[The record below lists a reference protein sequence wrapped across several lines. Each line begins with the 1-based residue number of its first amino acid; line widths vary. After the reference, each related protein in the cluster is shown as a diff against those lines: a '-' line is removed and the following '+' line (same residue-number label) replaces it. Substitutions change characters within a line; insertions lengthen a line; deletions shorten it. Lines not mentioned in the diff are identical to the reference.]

1 VSARRMVLE
10 PCARFGQPHGVAPTR
25 VFKEKKMRWTNAL
38 INTLRETPKEAEA
51 ISHKLMMR
59 AGLIVKLAAGIYDFL
74 PLGWRSVMKVM
85 TIVREEMNAAGAQE
99 VLLPILSPA
108 GLWQES
114 GRWSVYGKEMMR
126 IMDRNDAEFGLGPT
140 HEEVITDLVRRQV
153 TSYKQLPVNLFQIQ
167 IKFRDEIRP
176 RFGIM
181 RAREF
186 MMKDAYS
193 FDRDEASALK
203 SYKLMF
209 DTYNKICRRI
219 GFRFRPVE
227 ADPGA
232 IGGSNSAEFMVL
244 ADTGEETIAYCGK
257 CDYAAN
263 VEKAYGKIAAIGGN
277 AGEKLEKINTPNI
290 RTVEELAAFVKM
302 KPEDTA
308 KTILYM
314 ADGKMIA
321 AMMRGDREINE
332 IKLKNVLDAI
342 DLRLATAEEIK
353 TKTGAPVG
361 FAGPVG
367 IKEKGI
373 KLIIDNSVA
382 DMGSMVCGGNEHD
395 YHFTGVKRGRDFK
408 EDQAVDIIKLKKGDG
423 CPKCGGAINEQKG
436 IEMGHVF
443 YLGTKYSRSMKATFL
458 DEDGKAKEFVMGCY
472 GIGVTR
478 IVAASIEQNN
488 DDNGIIWPMAIA
500 PYEVVVAPVNVKY
513 KEGLDYAVEL
523 YEKLK
528 AAGVDV
534 ILDDRDISAGVKF
547 KDADLIGFPLRVV
560 IGEKNF
566 KDGKVELKM
575 RREKNFEL
583 LDKAQVFDKVVEIV
597 KKEKNIL

>member
-1 VSARRMVLE
+1 
-10 PCARFGQPHGVAPTR
+10 
-25 VFKEKKMRWTNAL
+25 MRWTNAL

-51 ISHKLMMR
+51 VSHKLMMR

-85 TIVREEMNAAGAQE
+85 NIIREEMNAAGAQE

-108 GLWQES
+108 ELWQES
-114 GRWSVYGKEMMR
+114 GRWSAYGKEMMR

-203 SYKLMF
+203 SYQLMF
-209 DTYNKICRRI
+209 DTYNKICKRI
-219 GFRFRPVE
+219 GFKYRPVE

-244 ADTGEETIAYCGK
+244 ADTGEETIAYCDK

-263 VEKAYGKIAAIGGN
+263 VEKAYGKIAAIGGK
-277 AGEKLEKINTPNI
+277 AGNKLEKLHTPNI
-290 RTVEELAAFVKM
+290 KTVEELAAFVKM

-332 IKLKNVLDAI
+332 IKLKNVSGAA
-342 DLRLATAEEIK
+342 DLRLATSEEIK
-353 TKTGAPVG
+353 TKTGTPVG
-361 FAGPVG
+361 FAGPVNLN
-367 IKEKGI
+367 EKGI

-382 DMGSMVCGGNEHD
+382 AMGSMVCGGNERD
-395 YHFTGVKRGRDFK
+395 YHYAGVVRGRDFK
-408 EDQAVDIIKLKKGDG
+408 EDMAADIIKLRKGDG
-423 CPKCGGAINEQKG
+423 CPKCGGTINEQKG

-443 YLGTKYSRSMKATFL
+443 YLGTKYSKSMKATFL
-458 DEDGKAKEFVMGCY
+458 DENGKAKEFVMGCY

-488 DDNGIIWPMAIA
+488 DENGIIWPMAIA
-500 PYEVVVAPVNVKY
+500 PYEVVVSPVNVKY
-513 KEGLDYAVEL
+513 KEGFDYASEL

-528 AAGVDV
+528 TAGIDV
-534 ILDDRDISAGVKF
+534 ILDDRDISPGVKF
-547 KDADLIGFPLRVV
+547 KDADLIGFPVRVV
-560 IGEKNF
+560 VGEKNF

-575 RREKNFEL
+575 RREKNYEL
-583 LDKAQVFDKVVEIV
+583 LDKAVVFDKVVEMV
-597 KKEKNIL
+597 RKEKSIM